1 MKSSLTIL
9 ALILGLKANAQLIT
23 AVEPII
29 HNQAYCVHSRLYLNG
44 NLINTSGIY
53 VIKGMA
59 DTVWIFGC
67 GYGDTT
73 DLNVYRDTTLVTSLQ
88 QDIRSVDSVID
99 IFGMSHIRPQI
110 IVPHFHLDHINA
122 EFVDGIDSI
131 IGFMQGRIY
140 VHASDYTRCTCNQLC
155 CNGVMC
161 AQGSSYFGAPYHR
174 PWLQPR
180 LALFRILGSRNQ
192 PCGAIIKKFGTI
204 YGGWKVVKA
213 SPAHTAGC
221 INLDC
226 DSLDIRISGS
236 DINGTCLPPVGWDLL
251 PIHGD
256 CDVDSVYSM

>member
-1 MKSSLTIL
+1 MKALNFIAALLFSS
-9 ALILGLKANAQLIT
+9 NATSQFVT
-23 AVEPII
+23 TVEPII

-73 DLNVYRDTTLVTSLQ
+73 DLNIYRDTTLVTSLQ

-140 VHASDYTRCTCNQLC
+140 VHASDHFRCTCGSHC
-155 CNGVMC
+155 CGIGSC
-161 AQGSSYFGAPYHR
+161 AQGSPYFGAPYYR
-174 PWLQPR
+174 PWLPSR
-180 LALFRILGSRNQ
+180 LALFRVIGFRNQ
-192 PCGAIIKKFGTI
+192 ACGAVIKKFGSI
-204 YGGWKVVKA
+204 YGGWKIMKA
-213 SPAHTAGC
+213 SGIHTTGC

-226 DSLDIRISGS
+226 DSLKIRISGS
-236 DINGTCLPPVGWDLL
+236 DINGTCLPPAGWDLL

-256 CDVDSVYSM
+256 CNVDSVYSM